1 MASQND
7 DPTAVDSLGSSG
19 GANETPEQ
27 AAARKREWLLASLRH
42 INAGRRAVKA
52 PDITLSR
59 AREVWVDWT
68 RAHPDLPALAYDAR
82 VLHATFRAFET
93 LENTESS
100 TPAENIADP
109 IGEAPLPSPPP
120 TFAAPAPTGST
131 MSRKRPFAALAVR
144 RPSPINTGPSHSSSP
159 PLDTPSPQIIPE
171 DKAQSSR
178 PPPSSPQHV
187 EVIIVSSDCSA
198 PSDAQSDV
206 PSPTDSA
213 NAHVRLRGRKA
224 RRAFTDDEDD
234 AIIKGVQIFGAHD
247 WRRILAVYRDRL
259 RGRDNINIK
268 DRYRVLKKL
277 GRV

>member
-120 TFAAPAPTGST
+120 PSRRRLPQAP
-131 MSRKRPFAALAVR
+131 L
-144 RPSPINTGPSHSSSP
+144 
-159 PLDTPSPQIIPE
+159 
-171 DKAQSSR
+171 
-178 PPPSSPQHV
+178 
-187 EVIIVSSDCSA
+187 
-198 PSDAQSDV
+198 
-206 PSPTDSA
+206 
-213 NAHVRLRGRKA
+213 
-224 RRAFTDDEDD
+224 
-234 AIIKGVQIFGAHD
+234 
-247 WRRILAVYRDRL
+247 
-259 RGRDNINIK
+259 
-268 DRYRVLKKL
+268 
-277 GRV
+277 